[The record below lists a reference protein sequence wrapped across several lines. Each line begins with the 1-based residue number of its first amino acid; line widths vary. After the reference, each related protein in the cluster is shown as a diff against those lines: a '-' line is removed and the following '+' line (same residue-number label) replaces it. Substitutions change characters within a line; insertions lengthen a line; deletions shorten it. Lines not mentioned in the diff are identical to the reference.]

1 MNPPGGEGPASR
13 PWVTRSRQSAPFVL
27 LLVGAVALSFFVPD
41 VSAIWVAIAA
51 LWASVLIL
59 MRRDPPPSGS
69 WWSRWV
75 VPFAPFALLVFVVV
89 GLSALAFELSAALM
103 SVIFVVAV
111 ILSVARWKLTG
122 PRWAVLVVV
131 IVGAIAVPVLALLGF
146 DALWATIVRW
156 VPPPWL
162 SFPFGAALIM
172 AATLLYRRPW
182 WVRDP
187 AKHPLAAT
195 LVVVVVLVV
204 AQPVAALVI
213 AANDDKGTPLG
224 KRPVAV
230 SQLDMIVLRDSSDR
244 TKLALPA
251 STGGWQVTT
260 WVGPGQR
267 PERCAGAAAAN
278 FRAGCRRGRRPRA
291 AAGSSMAPPHCW
303 TTPGRCR
310 THRRRREKSGGGC
323 GWPTPSRAGATP
335 TFALLQTTD
344 QNRLERSGSRPAHP
358 GERGAGPKTARR
370 RPVAAKDLPATG
382 P

>member
-1 MNPPGGEGPASR
+1 M
-13 PWVTRSRQSAPFVL
+13 
-27 LLVGAVALSFFVPD
+27 
-41 VSAIWVAIAA
+41 
-51 LWASVLIL
+51 
-59 MRRDPPPSGS
+59 
-69 WWSRWV
+69 
-75 VPFAPFALLVFVVV
+75 FVVV

-103 SVIFVVAV
+103 TVIFVVAV

-131 IVGAIAVPVLALLGF
+131 MVGAIAVPVLALLGF

-162 SFPFGAALIM
+162 SFPFGAALII
-172 AATLLYRRPW
+172 AATLLYLRPW

-204 AQPVAALVI
+204 AQPVAALII

-251 STGGWQVTT
+251 STGGWQVRP
-260 WVGPGQR
+260 WVGR
-267 PERCAGAAAAN
+267 
-278 FRAGCRRGRRPRA
+278 
-291 AAGSSMAPPHCW
+291 
-303 TTPGRCR
+303 
-310 THRRRREKSGGGC
+310 
-323 GWPTPSRAGATP
+323 
-335 TFALLQTTD
+335 
-344 QNRLERSGSRPAHP
+344 
-358 GERGAGPKTARR
+358 
-370 RPVAAKDLPATG
+370 
-382 P
+382 